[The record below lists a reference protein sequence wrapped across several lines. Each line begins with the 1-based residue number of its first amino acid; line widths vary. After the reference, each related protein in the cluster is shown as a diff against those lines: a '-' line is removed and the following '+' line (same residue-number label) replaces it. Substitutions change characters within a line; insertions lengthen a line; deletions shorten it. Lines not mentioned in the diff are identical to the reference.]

1 MNNIDVFK
9 TTIEHDLKEIAKCKL
24 DILILNRQND
34 VLCKQN
40 NEEIERLN
48 NVVGNRELSLEE
60 NLSKSGEKKI
70 ETSAGWCAYRIMPD
84 SWEYDLPKL
93 IRWAKEDDERAEKY
107 IKVVEEFKKA
117 QFKKD
122 YTEDIIGHDD
132 VCDEGLTITPQEPRF
147 NYKIKGGL

>member
-1 MNNIDVFK
+1 MKNGDVFK
-9 TTIEHDLKEIAKCKL
+9 TTIENDLKEIAKCKL

-117 QFKKD
+117 QLKKD
-122 YTEDIIGHDD
+122 YTEGIIGHDD

-147 NYKIKGGL
+147 NYKLKGGI

>member
-9 TTIEHDLKEIAKCKL
+9 TTIEDDLKEIAKCKL

-70 ETSAGWCAYRIMPD
+70 ETLAGWCAYRVMPD
-84 SWEYDLPKL
+84 SWEYDEPVILDWVKKTGLPYFHTIDVLEKMNLKEAIKL
-93 IRWAKEDDERAEKY
+93 GTLKLDE
-107 IKVVEEFKKA
+107 V
-117 QFKKD
+117 
-122 YTEDIIGHDD
+122 
-132 VCDEGLTITPQEPRF
+132 EGLTITPQEPKF
-147 NYKIKGGL
+147 NYKLNGGL